1 MWVRTDV
8 CAALCD
14 RHRGRGPSAQV
25 PPIKETGGVGVTK
38 RPWRA
43 GIEVIEVE
51 PRWNRGGIEVEPAR
65 GEPLRTRIRSSARLR
80 APPPSYLHIL
90 SQSPHSDVSLLSP
103 TLFLL
108 RQFSLS
114 ILRKITSGR
123 WGGGYRRAPTSIL
136 YPRHTW
142 SFNHASDGASPRRRC
157 TRRIRHLR
165 VEAVRCYRNP

>member
-123 WGGGYRRAPTSIL
+123 WGGGT
-136 YPRHTW
+136 
-142 SFNHASDGASPRRRC
+142 GG
-157 TRRIRHLR
+157 HLR
-165 VEAVRCYRNP
+165 LYSTLDTLGHSITHPMGPHRGDVALVAYDTFE